1 MRWVPMRN
9 AKSVA
14 ASDRAASGLLDMLAR
29 PLPTVQE
36 TRAKLIPQVPTKPID
51 HAARLCFVIDATE
64 SRARTWKAAQKIQA
78 QMFRVAQ
85 RSGNLLVQ
93 VIYFRGT
100 RTIAAVTDEWAS
112 NADVLVHKMAKVE
125 CRTGPTQILQSL
137 WIARELGSTAIVL
150 IGDAFEECPEALEVQ
165 ADQFSSAGIPM
176 FTFLE
181 GNDREATLAF
191 SRLAE
196 ITGGAFAVFGD
207 YRNLG
212 DLVAAAA
219 TYATG
224 GTEALAQL
232 PGTAAGKVLRQLP
245 PPGRMGL
252 RPQGRP

>member
-1 MRWVPMRN
+1 MRWLPMRN
-9 AKSVA
+9 TKSVA
-14 ASDRAASGLLDMLAR
+14 ASDRASSGLLAMLAS
-29 PLPTVQE
+29 PLPTIQE
-36 TRAKLIPQVPTKPID
+36 TRAKLIQEACTKPVD
-51 HAARLCFVIDATE
+51 LAARLCFVIDATE

-85 RSGNLLVQ
+85 RSGNLRAQ

-112 NADVLVHKMAKVE
+112 SPDILVHEMAKVE

-137 WIARELGSTAIVL
+137 SIARELGSTAIVL

-165 ADQFSSAGIPM
+165 AAQFSNAGIPM

-181 GNDREATLAF
+181 GDDREATLAF
-191 SRLAE
+191 SRLAG

-212 DLVAAAA
+212 DLVTAAA

-224 GTEALAQL
+224 GSEALARL
-232 PGTAAGKVLRQLP
+232 PGPAAGEVLRQLP
-245 PPGRMGL
+245 PPGRMGP
-252 RPQGRP
+252 RPQGRS